1 VHLYLSRFAAL
12 RLVPAL
18 LAIGAVATIGACS
31 ADHSP
36 GSKSATGRAESSAK
50 TDDSAAGTVDLG
62 GPPYTPEAVN
72 APGTISGNVTLVGGP
87 RTDTIP
93 VTVDQ
98 PVCGT
103 SVDGPVSANAKGL
116 SNAVVW
122 IADIKTGKAL
132 PVAKRID
139 LSSEDCVLDPRVQGA
154 VVGTT
159 VNVTNDDKL
168 LHRLIFTPMGTHDT
182 LTVMPF
188 FNTGQVVPS
197 ERLAK
202 APGIVEVTCAL
213 HPWTHAYIAVFD
225 HPYFAV
231 TDDDGKFTIDS
242 LPAGTYKMMVWHE
255 GAAQPVAQHIQV
267 APNGSAKV
275 DVALTIK

>member
-1 VHLYLSRFAAL
+1 MTAKFSRRIFAAL
-12 RLVPAL
+12 F
-18 LAIGAVATIGACS
+18 AIAAASACS
-31 ADHSP
+31 SGHDAA
-36 GSKSATGRAESSAK
+36 GAKTASARAETSAK

-62 GPPYTPEAVN
+62 GAPYKPEAIA
-72 APGTISGNVTLVGGP
+72 APGSVSGTITLTGGA

-98 PVCGT
+98 PVCGK
-103 SVDGPVSANAKGL
+103 SVDGPVSATAKGL
-116 SNAVVW
+116 SNSVVW
-122 IADIKTGKAL
+122 IADVKTGKPL
-132 PVAKRID
+132 PEARRSD
-139 LSSEDCVLDPRVQGA
+139 LSSEDCVLDPRVQAA

-168 LHRLIFTPMGTHDT
+168 LHKLIFTPIGTHDT

-188 FNTGQVVPS
+188 FNNGQVVPS

-202 APGIVEVTCAL
+202 TPGIVEVRCAL

-231 TDDDGKFTIDS
+231 TGDDGSFKIDS
-242 LPAGTYKMMVWHE
+242 LPPGSYKMMVWHE
-255 GAAQPVAQHIQV
+255 GAAQPVAQQIQV
-267 APNGSAKV
+267 TANGSAKI
-275 DVALTIK
+275 DVALPLK